1 MNRVSSTT
9 VDNSI
14 GRPRD
19 ASIDEAVLRSAR
31 EQLAASGY
39 DAMSVVAVAEAA
51 GTTRQALYRR
61 WPTKADLATAAIA
74 SLSTADERPD
84 TEDPYA
90 DLVVEL
96 TAFRDGVVRPNGI
109 GMVGAMLQ
117 DATDQNLVALYRERI
132 VAPRRQRL
140 RRILERAVESG
151 HADHDADID
160 YAVAAC
166 TGLYYGL
173 HLAGLRIARNWPERT
188 AALVW
193 RSIGGARRDAHGN
206 SVRRR

>member
-1 MNRVSSTT
+1 MYRLPCGSVQ
-9 VDNSI
+9 NSGAV

-19 ASIDEAVLRSAR
+19 SSIDEAVLRAAR

-61 WPTKADLATAAIA
+61 WPSKADLATAAIA
-74 SLSTADERPD
+74 SLSSAGARQETD
-84 TEDPYA
+84 DPHA
-90 DLVVEL
+90 DLVAEL
-96 TAFRDGVVRPNGI
+96 RAFRDGVARPNGI

-117 DATDQNLVALYRERI
+117 DATDPELVALYRERV
-132 VAPRRQRL
+132 VAPRRARL
-140 RRILERAVESG
+140 RRILERAIENG
-151 HADHDADID
+151 LAAEDADVE

-173 HLAGLRIARNWPERT
+173 HLAGARIARNWPERT
-188 AALVW
+188 AALIWVA
-193 RSIGGARRDAHGN
+193 IGGVPRG
-206 SVRRR
+206 

>member
-1 MNRVSSTT
+1 MFVEHS
-9 VDNSI
+9 V

-19 ASIDEAVLRSAR
+19 ASIDEAVLRAAR

-61 WPTKADLATAAIA
+61 WPSKADLATAAIA
-74 SLSTADERPD
+74 SLSQAEGHPETD
-84 TEDPYA
+84 DPYV
-90 DLVVEL
+90 DLVAEL
-96 TAFRDGVVRPNGI
+96 TAFRDGVTRPNGI

-117 DATDQNLVALYRERI
+117 EATDPELVALYRARI
-132 VAPRRQRL
+132 VRPRRARL
-140 RRILERAVESG
+140 RRILERAVE
-151 HADHDADID
+151 ADLVSADADID

-173 HLAGLRIARNWPERT
+173 HLAGARIARSWPERT

-193 RSIGGARRDAHGN
+193 AAIGGSARP
-206 SVRRR
+206 

>member
-1 MNRVSSTT
+1 VCTFVTSSSA
-9 VDNSI
+9 V

-19 ASIDEAVLRSAR
+19 TSIDDAVLRAAR

-61 WPTKADLATAAIA
+61 WPSKADLATAAIA
-74 SLSTADERPD
+74 GMSTADERPESD
-84 TEDPYA
+84 DPYA
-90 DLVVEL
+90 DLVAEL
-96 TAFRDGVVRPNGI
+96 AAFRDGVTRPNGI

-117 DATDQNLVALYRERI
+117 DATDPELVALYRERV
-132 VAPRRQRL
+132 VAPRRTRL
-140 RRILERAVESG
+140 RRILGRAIDSG
-151 HADHDADID
+151 LAHSDADLD

-173 HLAGLRIARNWPERT
+173 HLAGTRITRDWPERT
-188 AALVW
+188 AALIW
-193 RSIGGARRDAHGN
+193 TSIGGAPRP
-206 SVRRR
+206 